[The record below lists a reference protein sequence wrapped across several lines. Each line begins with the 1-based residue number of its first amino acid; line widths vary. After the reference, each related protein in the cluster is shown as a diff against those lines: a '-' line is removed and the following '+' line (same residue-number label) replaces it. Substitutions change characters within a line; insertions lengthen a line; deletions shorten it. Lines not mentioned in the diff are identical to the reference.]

1 VDKLDDSRE
10 TAAGALDA
18 TDSILHTRGE
28 QISGAA
34 HSAVNKIHATA
45 NYVRQTNLKGMVD
58 DFGGYSE
65 ALSGADFGGCCL
77 LGISRRARFSPLRLI
92 APHQEA
98 RYGHRSCFSWL
109 SGRIHEGQCRR
120 FRLSLK
126 LPFGQISQK
135 SKSPERI
142 TSPGFALC

>member
-1 VDKLDDSRE
+1 VNKLDDSRE

-18 TDSILHTRGE
+18 TASTLHTRGDP
-28 QISGAA
+28 ISCTAQLAA
-34 HSAVNKIHATA
+34 NKIHATA
-45 NYVRQTNLKGMVD
+45 NYLRQTNLKGMVN
-58 DFGGYSE
+58 DFEDSE
-65 ALSGADFGGCCL
+65 ALSGADFGGGRL